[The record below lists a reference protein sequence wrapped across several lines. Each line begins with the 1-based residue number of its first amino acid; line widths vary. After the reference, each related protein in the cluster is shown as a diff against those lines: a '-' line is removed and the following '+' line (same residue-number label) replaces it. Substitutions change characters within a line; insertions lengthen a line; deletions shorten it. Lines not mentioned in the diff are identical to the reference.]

1 MARKRHRRWPPLFS
15 VLTVALSAT
24 GGLIVFLN
32 SFHNTSDV
40 KSDMFI
46 RQTNSGIDGKAGFPT
61 KSRLPAEGTFNNI
74 PISHNERYLHS
85 TYSCVG
91 ENFRDDAW
99 YYRSCKFRNLCFDLS
114 NRTYVLFQSQDDQ
127 KFEQLAR
134 DNNRTHISTTKALSV
149 SLGGINRKWRPTD
162 LAKLEW
168 FPRIEMDQPPGGYY
182 ELPADTTWVPF
193 HSLAGYNAGHLMW
206 DDFFAIFKLLQMFDL
221 LHNNLLLTKIE
232 RKVWGSCDWNP
243 KKTVTCNHLFQKFL
257 PAMGLD
263 QISTINSTNHDFN
276 LTVGALKSNY
286 VCAPHGAAGL
296 GMLTDH
302 GLKFHGWDEE
312 DWESTVNTGRG
323 HAFYEFQS
331 FMLRNLG
338 VSSPTTLGPPYNICF
353 SRYSSSTK
361 GRLKGFG
368 KQVKLLKRSIQ
379 KSHNITIS
387 GSEMS
392 KLSLYSQA
400 EMASQAAIFVTVVG
414 GGAMTATF
422 LPRGATL
429 ILYYEATGGLKRDK
443 ETGKPAFLDWDVLN
457 HASHLRVHWLPIETI
472 DEPQDLNFFL
482 ELVKHEIEIIKQL

>member
-1 MARKRHRRWPPLFS
+1 MRKRQRQRPPLAS

-32 SFHNTSDV
+32 SFHDNSDV
-40 KSDMFI
+40 RSLLLV
-46 RQTNSGIDGKAGFPT
+46 RQTNSGILEKAAFLT
-61 KSRLPAEGTFNNI
+61 KPRLPAVGSFNNI
-74 PISHNERYLHS
+74 PISHADRYLHS

-134 DNNRTHISTTKALSV
+134 RNNRTHISTTNAPTV
-149 SLGGINRKWRPTD
+149 SLGGINGKWRRSD

-168 FPRIEMDQPPGGYY
+168 FPRIEVNQPIGGFY

-193 HSLAGYNAGHLMW
+193 HSFAGYNAGHLIW
-206 DDFFAIFKLLQMFDL
+206 DDLFAIYKLLQMFEL
-221 LHNNLLLTKIE
+221 LKSNLLLTKLE

-263 QISTINSTNHDFN
+263 QISTINSTSHDFIV
-276 LTVGALKSNY
+276 TVGALKSNY

-302 GLKFHGWDEE
+302 GLKLHGWDEE
-312 DWESTVNTGRG
+312 DWESTVNAGRG
-323 HAFYEFQS
+323 HAFFEFQS
-331 FMLRNLG
+331 FMLHNLG
-338 VSSPTTLGPPYNICF
+338 IFPPRTLGPPYNICF
-353 SRYSSSTK
+353 SRFSSSTK

-368 KQVKLLKRSIQ
+368 KQVTLLKQSIQ
-379 KSHNITIS
+379 ESHNITIS

-392 KLSLYSQA
+392 KLSLHSQA
-400 EMASQAAIFVTVVG
+400 EMANKAAIFVTVVG

-429 ILYYEATGGLKRDK
+429 ILYYEATGGLKRGKD
-443 ETGKPAFLDWDVLN
+443 TGKPAFLDWDVLN
-457 HASHLRVHWLPIETI
+457 HASHLRVHWLPIETL
-472 DEPQDLNFFL
+472 DEPEDLNFFL
-482 ELVKHEIEIIKQL
+482 ELVKHEIEIMKQL